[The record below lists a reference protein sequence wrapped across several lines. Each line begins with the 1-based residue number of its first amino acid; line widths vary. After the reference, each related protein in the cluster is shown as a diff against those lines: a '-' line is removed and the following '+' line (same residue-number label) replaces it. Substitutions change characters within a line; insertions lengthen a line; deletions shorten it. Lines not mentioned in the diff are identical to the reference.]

1 MPNKDAQQECIF
13 YLERYGNTHSS
24 LSYYL
29 KYKMLEKACRHVID
43 RAQTHT
49 IFVDY
54 IVEHCLRLSL
64 LPELKQILKKIGTH
78 LIFTLFGTDSYT
90 DPNMEVTK
98 PYLLAACKYF
108 NQKKAFKT
116 LVTFQVFMKDYV
128 RAGLTCIKIF
138 METLDAQYK
147 LKCLEVA
154 KGYFE
159 EGLKLRQQL
168 ALKGIKM
175 SPEVSTEVLHESDVN
190 KYLNRIDL
198 QHELFQFLIPRYK
211 DISIEG
217 FEQFTL
223 FGNQLQ
229 RQALA
234 EYVILHDV
242 DLGMDIIDD
251 AKLDRMS
258 VLTAS
263 IANLGKSL
271 IATITNKADSSVD
284 MKRIDEFLNA
294 LKVCSLTGI

>member
-1 MPNKDAQQECIF
+1 
-13 YLERYGNTHSS
+13 
-24 LSYYL
+24 
-29 KYKMLEKACRHVID
+29 
-43 RAQTHT
+43 
-49 IFVDY
+49 
-54 IVEHCLRLSL
+54 
-64 LPELKQILKKIGTH
+64 
-78 LIFTLFGTDSYT
+78 
-90 DPNMEVTK
+90 MEVTK

-108 NQKKAFKT
+108 NHKKAFKT
-116 LVTFQVFMKDYV
+116 LVTFQVFMKDYL

-138 METLDAQYK
+138 METLDPQYK

-168 ALKGIKM
+168 ALKGVN
-175 SPEVSTEVLHESDVN
+175 VSTEVSNEVLQESDVN

-198 QHELFQFLIPRYK
+198 QLELLQFLIPRYK

-217 FEQFTL
+217 FDQFTL
-223 FGNQLQ
+223 FGNQQQ

-242 DLGMDIIDD
+242 DLGLDVIDD

-258 VLTAS
+258 VLTTA

-271 IATITNKADSSVD
+271 ITAITSKAEPAAD
-284 MKRIDEFLNA
+284 MKRIDDFLTA
-294 LKVCSLTGI
+294 LKVRSAALMKVTV